1 MKIKAINWKSGVLLS
16 GMPKKS
22 ALLPFGHT
30 ALVCPI
36 VSGGKIIYYLW
47 RLKQGTC
54 TINEGYE
61 QTEQSAMDMC
71 QDAWEELV
79 KEALE

>member
-1 MKIKAINWKSGVLLS
+1 MKIKAINWKSGVLFS
-16 GMPKKS
+16 GMPKKT
-22 ALLPFGHT
+22 AQLPFSYT

-36 VSGGKIIYYLW
+36 VSGGEIIHYLW
-47 RLKQGTC
+47 RIKQGTC

-61 QTEQSAMDMC
+61 HTEQAAMDMC